1 MEGQE
6 GRIFTLIPPI
16 GSVLLNEQARFDQ
29 VSVCWPQR
37 APEENLYLSIFRGE
51 VTSVSLTSYWNLSGQ
66 EEARREMVCIFW
78 DLLCQIKSEIN
89 SSHGGGQR
97 EWTQE
102 QLCQAE
108 TWDELC
114 WARTGTQH
122 TVPRRQGL
130 SGPWPC
136 HLQVWIWLV
145 RHLGS
150 PQNQDGIGPRL
161 LHGSSP
167 SVSSCYLSLGVSW

>member
-89 SSHGGGQR
+89 SSHRGRTKGVNTGA
-97 EWTQE
+97 TMPG
-102 QLCQAE
+102 
-108 TWDELC
+108 WDLRRAVLSPYRYPTHC
-114 WARTGTQH
+114 SQTAGTLRAL
-122 TVPRRQGL
+122 TL
-130 SGPWPC
+130 
-136 HLQVWIWLV
+136 
-145 RHLGS
+145 
-150 PQNQDGIGPRL
+150 
-161 LHGSSP
+161 P
-167 SVSSCYLSLGVSW
+167 SAGVNMACSTLGVSPESRWDRS